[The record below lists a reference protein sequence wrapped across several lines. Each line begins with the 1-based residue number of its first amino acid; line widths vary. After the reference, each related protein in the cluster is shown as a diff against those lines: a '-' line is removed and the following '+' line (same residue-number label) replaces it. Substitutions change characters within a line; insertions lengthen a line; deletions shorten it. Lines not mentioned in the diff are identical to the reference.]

1 MIRSEYDGRTG
12 KKWKSSMAAAL
23 SFCMLFSGTLI
34 FPEGTVQAKE
44 ESRAAEESK
53 VTWIMSQENNYWN
66 KQELATTEWEEDNHA
81 ELYIDVDENITY
93 QEMAEDVWGGCF
105 SERGWHKLQ
114 MLSEED
120 RDRVLDL
127 LFDPNEEDGLRLTMG
142 RIPIGSNDYAMDL
155 YSLDEEEDD
164 YDLSEFS
171 IDRDKEMLIPYIKEA
186 LERQPDLKLWASPW
200 SPPWWM
206 KEEETKAGG
215 HIEYT
220 EENMAAYAQYF
231 KKFIEAYADEG
242 IEITMV
248 SPQNEPTMNTN
259 YSSCLWT
266 GDQLRDFIRDHL
278 GPVMEEMGIQIYL
291 GTFTDSQ
298 DSLMDPTLA
307 DPDARK
313 YISGITFQWW
323 SYNKARSLYKTGFD
337 LGMMQSETMC
347 GNGWNDWDYA
357 ENQFDVFWMYLE
369 NGISAYNL
377 WNMVLDWDGVHA
389 GGANTSGGWFQNAPI
404 TVNESTKEYCLN
416 PQYYLVKHFSNF
428 VKSGA
433 RRISSTGTYD
443 AAFPLS
449 DAQNDAAYNEELHE
463 IAFRNVDG
471 TNVLMVK
478 NGSNEV
484 KSVDINFNGRKVSVE
499 LPSNSLN
506 TFTIQGT
513 PLTGE
518 ETDMRQVVPE
528 NETVTIQNAA
538 SGLVLCIDGDKVS
551 SGAKIIQWAYSDQ
564 GNQKWYLESSSVNG
578 VDTVKLVNI
587 KSGSIAAVNGASTAE
602 NATVILWP
610 YEGGADQNWIL
621 EETEQEGYYKFKNA
635 NSGMYLTMNST
646 DRLTQA
652 TQMPESDAQG
662 QLWKVSTVIEKPGTD
677 MLKEFDQSIQASREL
692 LEAYDPEAPVYTQE
706 SYEALVQA
714 LEAAEQ
720 VASNT
725 NPNEGRNDKEAV
737 ERAFEELKAAI
748 EGLVCL
754 PSSQEKADLDE
765 AIQRAS
771 GLDESKYTAESYTAV
786 KVALEAAQRVDRENR
801 DEVLA
806 ATEALS
812 NALAAL
818 QEVSKPGDS
827 TEKPGGSTEQPGGST
842 EQPDNGNQ
850 QKPSQTRELPKKNKV
865 YRVGKL
871 YYTVTKSSA
880 TAGTVSV
887 KRPVKKNHTSIKI
900 PKTVKINGYTFK
912 VTSIGKKAFYN
923 NRKLK
928 RVTIG
933 SNVTSIGK
941 QAFATAKNL
950 KTVVI
955 KSTKMKSVKKNAFR
969 GIAKKAVINVPNKKA
984 VLRKYKRLLKKSNIS
999 SSIKVK

>member
-1 MIRSEYDGRTG
+1 MKRREQGFRRKILFCLIL
-12 KKWKSSMAAAL
+12 AL
-23 SFCMLFSGTLI
+23 LI
-34 FPEGTVQAKE
+34 FATGMGMRYYTQSAGTERDRQE
-44 ESRAAEESK
+44 EAR
-53 VTWIMSQENNYWN
+53 
-66 KQELATTEWEEDNHA
+66 
-81 ELYIDVDENITY
+81 TY
-93 QEMAEDVWGGCF
+93 AYHCAYLAED
-105 SERGWHKLQ
+105 SEDPFWTSVYEGARKEGKEQNVYVKKFGDSLALDYSVEEKLQ
-114 MLSEED
+114 MAIASDTDAIIVEGGSAQNLEALIDEAVEKGIVVITVYYDVVGSKRQSFIGINNFQLGYDLCSLAYKYLEKEGDEILVVYDENSENTILSSGMKKFLDEQRSQAVLNARMLSSKETYETQD
-120 RDRVLDL
+120 EIRNLLKDKSKRPRVLVCTSLFQTQCTYQSVVDL
-127 LFDPNEEDGLRLTMG
+127 NCVGEVKIIGFYLSQTIREAILKDIVQAAMVVDTEQMG
-142 RIPIGSNDYAMDL
+142 RAAVESIAEFLTYGYA
-155 YSLDEEEDD
+155 
-164 YDLSEFS
+164 
-171 IDRDKEMLIPYIKEA
+171 
-186 LERQPDLKLWASPW
+186 
-200 SPPWWM
+200 
-206 KEEETKAGG
+206 
-215 HIEYT
+215 
-220 EENMAAYAQYF
+220 
-231 KKFIEAYADEG
+231 
-242 IEITMV
+242 
-248 SPQNEPTMNTN
+248 
-259 YSSCLWT
+259 
-266 GDQLRDFIRDHL
+266 
-278 GPVMEEMGIQIYL
+278 
-291 GTFTDSQ
+291 
-298 DSLMDPTLA
+298 
-307 DPDARK
+307 
-313 YISGITFQWW
+313 
-323 SYNKARSLYKTGFD
+323 
-337 LGMMQSETMC
+337 
-347 GNGWNDWDYA
+347 
-357 ENQFDVFWMYLE
+357 
-369 NGISAYNL
+369 
-377 WNMVLDWDGVHA
+377 
-389 GGANTSGGWFQNAPI
+389 
-404 TVNESTKEYCLN
+404 
-416 PQYYLVKHFSNF
+416 
-428 VKSGA
+428 
-433 RRISSTGTYD
+433 
-443 AAFPLS
+443 
-449 DAQNDAAYNEELHE
+449 
-463 IAFRNVDG
+463 
-471 TNVLMVK
+471 
-478 NGSNEV
+478 EV
-484 KSVDINFNGRKVSVE
+484 KSVDINFNGRKVSVD

-662 QLWKVSTVIEKPGTD
+662 QLWKVSTVIEQPGTD

-850 QKPSQTRELPKKNKV
+850 QKPSQTQELPKKNKV